1 MRILIAAWRDLANDL
16 AGGSEVLIDR
26 LCRGLTERGH
36 DVTLLCANP
45 VGEGH
50 SYRVHPNGGTI
61 DQYLRAPLVY
71 WSRYRDADLVVD
83 VANGVSF
90 YTPLWRRK
98 ASICLVNHI
107 HTDQWEQW
115 FPGPVAAVGRA
126 LELRAMPAAYKHRLF
141 VAVSPSTA
149 DQLVEMGV
157 DRERIRIIINGT
169 DIPDSAGDEAP
180 EPLFVGLGRLVPHK
194 RFELAVEAFNQI
206 QPLVGGRLVIAGEG
220 PERER
225 LLRLAGPGVE
235 VPGRISEER
244 KRELLRHAWL
254 MVHPASHEGWGLVIT
269 EAAAH
274 GTPSL
279 AFRVPGLQ
287 DSVVDGMSGVL
298 VDRPEELAETWLRL
312 ARDAEERQR
321 LRLGAR
327 RRAAA
332 CSWDATVDRFEEICE
347 EAVQSHKRSLHLP
360 PSSWSGGDD
369 HRVSLQQL
377 GTSSDDGDDEGDD
390 RARPP
395 ELAGIPVGTGRIGLQ
410 VARRRPDLSI
420 VLPAYNE
427 AARLPFSLPVLADHL
442 AHRAED
448 AEVIVVDDGSTDD
461 TVAVGTELLR
471 AIPRSG
477 VLTLG
482 AHAGKGAAVRAGVAR
497 ATGHK
502 VVFMD
507 ADMATDLRYLDT
519 LLEALEE
526 VPVAIGS
533 RSAPGAVTSGV
544 TPTSDAAHR
553 TFNSLARTVSGL
565 DFTDFQCGFKGF
577 RADAGR
583 LLFHLVRERGYA
595 FDVEVLMLAHR
606 LGYEIRE
613 IPVHWRA
620 VRGSH
625 VRIVVD
631 SAQMAFQV
639 ARLSRRS
646 HNQTL
651 AALEA
656 HGRTPDVSAE
666 QVRRLLSGHLP
677 VAAPIVPSD
686 KGVLVI
692 LPMVEPVDAAELAH
706 AIEEGVDDLLV
717 RPTSLD
723 PRELLAPA
731 DPAAARRRSALSQW

>member
-50 SYRVHPNGGTI
+50 TYRVHPNGGTI

-115 FPGPVAAVGRA
+115 FPRPVATVGRA

-149 DQLVEMGV
+149 DQLVTMGV

-169 DIPDSAGDEAP
+169 DIPDSPGDEAP

-194 RFELAVEAFNQI
+194 RFELAIEAFNQI
-206 QPLVGGRLVIAGEG
+206 QPLVGGRLVIAGDG
-220 PERER
+220 PDRTR
-225 LLRLAGPGVE
+225 LLDMAGPGVE
-235 VPGRISEER
+235 VPGRISDAD
-244 KRELLRHAWL
+244 KHDLLRHAWL

-298 VDRPEELAETWLRL
+298 VDHPEELAETWLRL
-312 ARDAEERQR
+312 ARDPAERAR
-321 LRLGAR
+321 LRHGAR

-332 CSWDATVDRFEEICE
+332 CSWEATVDRFEEICE

-360 PSSWSGGDD
+360 ASSWSGDARD
-369 HRVSLQQL
+369 RVSLHEL
-377 GTSSDDGDDEGDD
+377 GTDAAD
-390 RARPP
+390 AATPP
-395 ELAGIPVGTGRIGLQ
+395 ELAGIPIGTGRVGLQ
-410 VARRRPDLSI
+410 VARERPDLSI
-420 VLPAYNE
+420 VVPAYNE
-427 AARLPFSLPVLADHL
+427 GARLPFSLPILAEHL
-442 AHRAED
+442 AGRTD
-448 AEVIVVDDGSTDD
+448 TAEVIVVDDGSTDD

-471 AIPRSG
+471 SIERSG
-477 VLTLG
+477 VLRLG
-482 AHAGKGAAVRAGVAR
+482 EHAGKGAAVRAGIAR

-507 ADMATDLRYLDT
+507 ADMATDLRYLDG
-519 LLEALEE
+519 LLDALDHAH
-526 VPVAIGS
+526 VAIGS

-544 TPTSDAAHR
+544 TPSSDAAHR
-553 TFNSLARTVSGL
+553 AFNSLARRVSGL

-583 LLFHLVRERGYA
+583 LLFHLIRERGYT

-606 LGYEIRE
+606 LGYDIRE
-613 IPVHWRA
+613 VPVHWRA

-639 ARLSRRS
+639 ARLRGRS
-646 HNQTL
+646 HQQTL

-656 HGRTPDVSAE
+656 HGSDPAMPVE
-666 QVRRLLSGHLP
+666 QVRQLLARHLP
-677 VAAPIVPSD
+677 VSGPMLPSD
-686 KGVLVI
+686 KGVLAV

-706 AIEEGVDDLLV
+706 TLDQSLDGVLV
-717 RPTSLD
+717 RPTSIHS
-723 PRELLAPA
+723 RELF
-731 DPAAARRRSALSQW
+731 DPSASGRRAALGTW